1 MARKIDIPKW
11 TREFHTEVEAIL
23 SFCQTAKQTR
33 NFSDSQVSMVY
44 DAAVIKL
51 YASFERLM
59 LRLLKGAINRDSTVL
74 TAATGWTFPKHLS
87 AEVCEYVITGGGY
100 FDFKGRDGL
109 LGRIK
114 KTVGDQH
121 YLYVTVKKP
130 SYRTSVERLCSLR
143 NYAAHESALSKRTAL
158 TSIGQRRMGS
168 AGSWL
173 KRKGRLEAIA
183 VDLTALAKDI
193 SVEYSKQV
201 Q

>member
-1 MARKIDIPKW
+1 MSRKIDIPKW
-11 TREFHTEVEAIL
+11 TREFHTEVEAIMSL
-23 SFCQTAKQTR
+23 CQAAEQTR
-33 NFSDSQVSMVY
+33 NFSESQVSMVY
-44 DAAVIKL
+44 DASIIKL

-74 TAATGWTFPKHLS
+74 TAATGLTFPTHLS

-114 KTVGDQH
+114 ETVGDKH

-130 SYRTSVERLCSLR
+130 SYRTSLERLCSLR
-143 NYAAHESALSKRTAL
+143 NYAAHESVLSKRTAL
-158 TSIGQRRMGS
+158 KSINQRRMGS

-173 KRKGRLEAIA
+173 KRQGRLEAVA
-183 VDLTALAKDI
+183 VDLTALAEEI
-193 SVEYSKQV
+193 RLEYSKQV
-201 Q
+201 K